1 MRYYYV
7 RMYGDDTEI
16 ERETPIEVIEAMTES
31 AATAGKEKISFIVSD
46 AGWRELH
53 FTVNT
58 PKGAL
63 YLRGANARGLI
74 NEDQLGR
81 VSKNKAAELIES
93 TLKTPLCARIA
104 HEIRLRGRATV
115 DELLELCRL
124 ADMQADIPDADGW
137 MESDEARALLQTVSK
152 KLGVHTEADYEL
164 YIESPEELP
173 SNLRDFLGPQ
183 ALSLLSQLFTESSRI
198 HKLGDQYRVEW
209 IVCGRAPTEWMS
221 LCDLNKYLES
231 IGG

>member
-7 RMYGDDTEI
+7 RKYGDDTEI
-16 ERETPIEVIEAMTES
+16 ERETPIEVIEAMTE
-31 AATAGKEKISFIVSD
+31 AASTAGEEKISFIVSD
-46 AGWRELH
+46 SGGHELH
-53 FTVNT
+53 FTVNM
-58 PKGAL
+58 PKGTL
-63 YLRGANARGLI
+63 CLRRAYPGDLI
-74 NEDQLGR
+74 DYDQLGS
-81 VSKNKAAELIES
+81 VSKGKASELIES
-93 TLKTPLCARIA
+93 TLRTPLCASIA
-104 HEIRLRGRATV
+104 RDIRLRGKATA

-124 ADMQADIPDADGW
+124 ADMQADVPDADGW